1 MKIFFTGNQ
10 QFGRPGAIKQ
20 FKRPFENVE
29 EMNSTLIENWN
40 KTVASDDIVYVL
52 GNFAWDPTSAE
63 ETLRQLNGNI
73 VIVPGEI
80 DDSVIEL
87 SQKKLMPAKTAVIE
101 NIFTAE
107 GDKLTVS
114 YWPLMEWPNKAKG
127 DYLFFG
133 FPSPKYKTDHKKKM
147 VNVSCDFWSYKPQ
160 SLDSIMSLFKDIEET
175 K

>member
-20 FKRPFENVE
+20 FKRPFANVD
-29 EMNSTLIENWN
+29 EMNSILIENWN
-40 KTVASDDIVYVL
+40 KIVSSEDVVYVL
-52 GNFAWDPTSAE
+52 GNFAWDPTTAE
-63 ETLRQLNGNI
+63 EMLNKLNGNI

-80 DDSVIEL
+80 DEAVIEL
-87 SQKKLMPAKTAVIE
+87 SGRKLMPPKTAVIE
-101 NIFTAE
+101 NIFTSNADE
-107 GDKLTVS
+107 LTVS
-114 YWPLMEWPNKAKG
+114 YWPLMEWPNKAQG
-127 DYLFFG
+127 HYLFFG

-147 VNVSCDFWSYKPQ
+147 VNVTCDFWAYKPQ